1 MYETTRSVPPYSLG
15 GTLSYRGAICAIRRR
30 ELLKIPKSPLVSNLV
45 LSRQFARRDGVYNQ

>member
-1 MYETTRSVPPYSLG
+1 VPPYSLG